1 MAKLNQ
7 DFDYFVK
14 GLDGYVQ
21 HMQTI
26 DQITK
31 KDELPEMETGT
42 EHYEDVFVSTK
53 PNRWR
58 TINVDPLVHP
68 PKALTSKS
76 TAKCIA
82 QELKNRGNLVK
93 GILLLIGFWLVVF
106 FLFR

>member
-1 MAKLNQ
+1 MAKWDQ
-7 DFDYFVK
+7 DFDYFGK

-21 HMQTI
+21 YMQTI

-31 KDELPEMETGT
+31 KDELPGTETGT
-42 EHYEDVFVSTK
+42 EHYDDVFVSTK
-53 PNRWR
+53 SNRR
-58 TINVDPLVHP
+58 QTINVDPFVHP

-76 TAKCIA
+76 TAKYIA

-93 GILLLIGFWLVVF
+93 GILLLIGFWLVVV